1 MAYYYPTD
9 PSSGASRY
17 FFTGGYRAPAAAR
30 PTTQSPPIPGYYGS
44 TAPYAGT
51 IATPAPVTSAPASVA
66 PAPAPARP
74 AIDFSNIDYS
84 NDPILARVRALAE
97 ESISQAQAQATADR
111 TRLAIG
117 YGDPELAK
125 TLKLSGKVQTQA
137 GENAF
142 GTLQELNRGLTRRN
156 VFDINRPLSD
166 QRNLFYSTERGRQL
180 ALSGEQF
187 LRDKSTAW
195 NAVQDRL
202 SQISAQVQ
210 AQKMAA
216 QAQII
221 QAEQQAYQTA
231 LQQALYSA
239 GVG

>member
-1 MAYYYPTD
+1 MASYYGSTFGQTQTRP
-9 PSSGASRY
+9 PGPPPGGWN
-17 FFTGGYRAPAAAR
+17 FTGWPSPAPPRA
-30 PTTQSPPIPGYYGS
+30 QPIPGYYGS

-51 IATPAPVTSAPASVA
+51 IPTTPTPTAPTPAPAAP
-66 PAPAPARP
+66 PRP
-74 AIDFSNIDYS
+74 SIDFGSIDYS

-125 TLKLSGKVQTQA
+125 TLKLGGKTQTQA
-137 GENAF
+137 EQNPF

-166 QRNLFYSTERGRQL
+166 QANLFYSTERGRQL

-210 AQKMAA
+210 AAKMAA